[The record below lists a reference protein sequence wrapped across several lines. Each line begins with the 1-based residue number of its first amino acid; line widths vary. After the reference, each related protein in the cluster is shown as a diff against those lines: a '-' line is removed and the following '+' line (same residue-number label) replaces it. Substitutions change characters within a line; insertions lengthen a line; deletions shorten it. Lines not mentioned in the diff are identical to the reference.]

1 MFDFIVT
8 TVGGL
13 IESIVAAFE
22 RVFIVDGRYQLW
34 LEGLQNTLIIAFF
47 ALIIGLVL
55 GFSLAVV
62 RVSHDAAIK
71 PNIFLRLLNRIIKIY
86 ITIIRGTPMMVQLLI
101 FNFIIL
107 AASRNQ
113 VLIAIIAFGINSS
126 AYASEI
132 FRGGILSVDK
142 GQAEAGRSLGLNYAQ
157 TMFKVILPQAVKNS
171 LPALGNEFITVLK
184 ETALAGQVAV
194 RDVTRVANNIR
205 GLTYDPTPLLFVAAI
220 YLILVLL
227 LEFLVGRLERRLR
240 RSDQR

>member
-1 MFDFIVT
+1 
-8 TVGGL
+8 VGEW
-13 IESIVAAFE
+13 IESFTIIFE
-22 RVFIVDGRYQLW
+22 RVFIREDRYLLW
-34 LEGLQNTLIIAFF
+34 LEGIQNTLVIAFF

-55 GFSLAVV
+55 GFFTAMA
-62 RVSHDAAIK
+62 RVSHDAALK
-71 PNIFLRLLNRIIKIY
+71 PNLFLRILNRIIKIY

-132 FRGGILSVDK
+132 FRGGILSVEK
-142 GQAEAGRSLGLNYAQ
+142 GQAEAGRSLGLNYSQ
-157 TMFKVILPQAVKNS
+157 TMLKVILPQAVKNS

-194 RDVTRVANNIR
+194 IDVTRVGTILR
-205 GLTYDPTPLLFVAAI
+205 GLTYDPTPLLFVAAV
-220 YLILVLL
+220 YLILVLF